1 MTNEVVAG
9 QQDHGKRTTT
19 TPTTDDATLF
29 DVAPPPV
36 VGRGAYGPV
45 VRQAE
50 PQLAPEY
57 PDWQRGPAS
66 RPSEPRDRHTA
77 VRNADPSWVAA
88 AVGLLETFAATGT
101 TFSADDLRDGLP
113 TTTSGTKALGG
124 VFSDAAARGLI
135 EVAGFGPSRS
145 ASRRGG
151 AIRLWRGRAR

>member
-9 QQDHGKRTTT
+9 QQDHAESNAQSAPEG
-19 TPTTDDATLF
+19 DGALF
-29 DVAPPPV
+29 AMPAPPV

-45 VRQAE
+45 TRQAE
-50 PQLAPEY
+50 PEPTPEY

-66 RPSEPRDRHTA
+66 RPTEPRDRYTS
-77 VRNADPSWVAA
+77 VTNADPSWVAA
-88 AVGLLETFAATGT
+88 AVGLLATFAATGS

-135 EVAGFGPSRS
+135 EVAGYGPSRS

-151 AIRLWRGRAR
+151 ATRLWRGRA